1 MKSWW
6 ANNQVAVSWGSHL
19 ICCVAFFVWT
29 VHSKCLLYAT
39 QRYSWVLANCHV
51 TRKNIDMSIFAD
63 LWHRLRAGV
72 NSYVNVFLNIC
83 HTSIEAA
90 MPCRSV
96 KGKREE
102 GRKEKGRYEFEFE
115 VTERSFP
122 KESCWILTV
131 LHDIISCRLLTCL
144 RPW

>member
-1 MKSWW
+1 M
-6 ANNQVAVSWGSHL
+6 
-19 ICCVAFFVWT
+19 
-29 VHSKCLLYAT
+29 
-39 QRYSWVLANCHV
+39 
-51 TRKNIDMSIFAD
+51 TRKNIDMSSIFAD

-90 MPCRSV
+90 RSV

-102 GRKEKGRYEFEFE
+102 GRREKGRYEFEFE

-122 KESCWILTV
+122 KESC
-131 LHDIISCRLLTCL
+131 
-144 RPW
+144 

>member
-1 MKSWW
+1 M
-6 ANNQVAVSWGSHL
+6 
-19 ICCVAFFVWT
+19 
-29 VHSKCLLYAT
+29 
-39 QRYSWVLANCHV
+39 
-51 TRKNIDMSIFAD
+51 TRKNIDMSSIFAD

-72 NSYVNVFLNIC
+72 NSYVNVFLNIF
-83 HTSIEAA
+83 HTSIEAE

-102 GRKEKGRYEFEFE
+102 GRREKGRYEFEFE

-122 KESCWILTV
+122 KESCLILTV
-131 LHDIISCRLLTCL
+131 LHDIISFRLSTCL